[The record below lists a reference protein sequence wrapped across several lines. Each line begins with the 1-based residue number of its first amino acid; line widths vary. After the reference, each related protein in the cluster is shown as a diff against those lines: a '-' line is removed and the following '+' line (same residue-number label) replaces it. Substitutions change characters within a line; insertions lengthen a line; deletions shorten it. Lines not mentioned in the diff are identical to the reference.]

1 MSVSSVDTV
10 KQAMLQQLYHS
21 NNESE
26 SSDVSLF
33 SSLLSA
39 QVLET
44 LGGGSDSSD
53 TTLSGM
59 GSDFTSLL
67 LLSLMGG
74 NSDMAMLSLGSALA
88 RKGTLG
94 TSTLF
99 QAASAA
105 YGAQSG
111 VSTVQTTNTGVAITP
126 VAASKACTP
135 AITSSV
141 GNRSAALYRQ
151 VIDQFDVENNER
163 YEVNKKGR
171 GDTYC
176 NIYLWDVTSA
186 MGAEIPHYVDA
197 QTGAPRTY
205 PDVEGARQLSANS
218 IYNWL
223 HQQGGDY
230 GWFEVTPEQAQTLAN
245 NGNPVVTAWKN
256 TSGHGHV
263 QVVCPSKD
271 GLYDEERGVTVTQ
284 AGRILS
290 SYTPIT
296 SIYNKSLSKVS
307 YFAHA

>member
-1 MSVSSVDTV
+1 MAVSNVDVV
-10 KQAMLQQLYHS
+10 KQAMLEQLYKN
-21 NNESE
+21 NNETE
-26 SSDVSLF
+26 SSDTSLF

-39 QVLET
+39 QMLESLSGSEASDASDALSG
-44 LGGGSDSSD
+44 LGGQMSSLMLLSMLGGSSD
-53 TTLSGM
+53 L
-59 GSDFTSLL
+59 
-67 LLSLMGG
+67 
-74 NSDMAMLSLGSALA
+74 AMISLGSALA
-88 RKGTLG
+88 SKGTLAA
-94 TSTLF
+94 SPLF
-99 QAASAA
+99 KAASAA
-105 YGAQSG
+105 YGGA
-111 VSTVQTTNTGVAITP
+111 QTTTGTAEAMTP
-126 VAASKACTP
+126 VAASKPCTP
-135 AITSSV
+135 AVMSSA
-141 GNRSAALYRQ
+141 GNRSAAQYRQ
-151 VIDQFDVENNER
+151 VIDQFDVENNKR

-176 NIYLWDVTSA
+176 NIFLWDVTSA

-197 QTGAPRTY
+197 KTGAPRTY
-205 PDVEGARQLSANS
+205 PDTDGARQMSANS

-245 NGNPVVTAWKN
+245 NGNPVVTSWKN

-271 GLYDEERGVTVTQ
+271 GVYNEKRGVTVAQ

-296 SIYNKSLSKVS
+296 SIYKKSLSKVS

>member
-1 MSVSSVDTV
+1 MAVSNIDSV
-10 KQAMLQQLYHS
+10 KQAMLEQLF
-21 NNESE
+21 NKNQETQ
-26 SSDVSLF
+26 SSDTSLF

-39 QVLET
+39 QMLEGLSST
-44 LGGGSDSSD
+44 SDSAGELSGIGNNMTSLMLLSMLGGNAD
-53 TTLSGM
+53 L
-59 GSDFTSLL
+59 
-67 LLSLMGG
+67 
-74 NSDMAMLSLGSALA
+74 AMISLGNALA
-88 RKGTLG
+88 SKGTL
-94 TSTLF
+94 SSSSLF
-99 QAASAA
+99 NAVSAA
-105 YGAQSG
+105 YGVPA
-111 VSTVQTTNTGVAITP
+111 TTGTGAAVTP
-126 VAASKACTP
+126 VAASKPCTP
-135 AITSSV
+135 AVSSSA

-151 VIDQFDVENNER
+151 VIDQFDVENNKR

-176 NIYLWDVTSA
+176 NIFMWDVTSA

-205 PDVEGARQLSANS
+205 PDVQGARQLSANG

-223 HQQGGDY
+223 HEKGGGY

-245 NGNPVVTAWKN
+245 AGRPVVTAWRN

-271 GLYDEERGVTVTQ
+271 GVYDEKRGVTVAQ
-284 AGRILS
+284 AGRKLS

>member
-1 MSVSSVDTV
+1 MAVNGVDLV
-10 KQAMLQQLYHS
+10 KQAMLEQL
-21 NNESE
+21 NNKSGTE
-26 SSDVSLF
+26 SSDTSLF

-39 QVLET
+39 QMLEGLSNAADST
-44 LGGGSDSSD
+44 DGLSSLGGE
-53 TTLSGM
+53 M
-59 GSDFTSLL
+59 TSLM
-67 LLSLMGG
+67 LLSMLGG
-74 NSDMAMLSLGSALA
+74 NSDLAMISLGSALKN
-88 RKGTLG
+88 KGTL
-94 TSTLF
+94 SSSPLF
-99 QAASAA
+99 KAVSAA
-105 YGAQSG
+105 YG
-111 VSTVQTTNTGVAITP
+111 VPVTTGTGEVVTP
-126 VAASKACTP
+126 VAASKPCTP
-135 AITSSV
+135 GITSSE
-141 GNRSAALYRQ
+141 GSRSAALYRQ

-176 NIYLWDVTSA
+176 NIFMWDVTSA

-197 QTGAPRTY
+197 QTGAPRSY
-205 PDVEGARQLSANS
+205 PDVQGARQLSANG

-223 HQQGGDY
+223 HETGDDY

-245 NGNPVVTAWKN
+245 AGRPVVTAWKN

-271 GLYDEERGVTVTQ
+271 GTYDEKRGVTVAQ
-284 AGRILS
+284 AGRKLS

>member
-1 MSVSSVDTV
+1 MAVSNVDSV
-10 KQAMLQQLYHS
+10 KQAMLEQLFNKS
-21 NNESE
+21 QETE
-26 SSDVSLF
+26 SSDASLF

-39 QVLET
+39 QMLEG
-44 LGGGSDSSD
+44 LSESSDSAD
-53 TTLSGM
+53 ALSGVGNNM
-59 GSDFTSLL
+59 TSLM
-67 LLSLMGG
+67 LLSMLGG
-74 NSDMAMLSLGSALA
+74 NSDLAMISLGSALA
-88 RKGTLG
+88 SKGTL
-94 TSTLF
+94 SSPALF
-99 QAASAA
+99 KAVSAA
-105 YGAQSG
+105 YGVPA
-111 VSTVQTTNTGVAITP
+111 TTGTGEAVTP

-135 AITSSV
+135 AVTSGE

-151 VIDQFDVENNER
+151 VIDQFDVENNKR

-176 NIYLWDVTSA
+176 NIFLWDVTSA

-205 PDVEGARQLSANS
+205 PDVQGAKQMSANS

-245 NGNPVVTAWKN
+245 AGRPVVTAWKN

-271 GLYDEERGVTVTQ
+271 GQYDEKRGVTVAQ
-284 AGRILS
+284 AGRKLS